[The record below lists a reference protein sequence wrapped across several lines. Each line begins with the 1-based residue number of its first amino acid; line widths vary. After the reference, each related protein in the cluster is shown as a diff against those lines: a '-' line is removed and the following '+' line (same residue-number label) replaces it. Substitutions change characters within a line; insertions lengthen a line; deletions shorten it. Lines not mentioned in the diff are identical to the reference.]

1 MARLTDWEKVRAEY
15 ELGATQSELSR
26 KYGVSRK
33 AIQKHIAAELWMRD
47 VGVEIDKLTEA
58 KVAQVAPGCDPE
70 KRAMALAA
78 AADAKAAILLRQRA
92 DWDRFRTKLEAAG
105 SFDELKSCKIT
116 AETMRLM
123 HEGECRAWG
132 IAERK
137 LEAQLDGGKEVKVQH
152 EVSPQV
158 SGLLDALKQKPAET
172 AKEEAHDEAGSET
185 AVRHSEE

>member
-1 MARLTDWEKVRAEY
+1 MARDTDWEKVRAEY

-26 KYGVSRK
+26 KYKVSRT
-33 AIQKHIAAELWMRD
+33 AIQKHITKEMWMRD
-47 VGVEIDKLTEA
+47 VGEEIDRLTEA
-58 KVAQVAPGCDPE
+58 KVAQVAPGCNPE
-70 KRAMALAA
+70 KRALALAA
-78 AADAKAAILLRQRA
+78 AADAKAAILIRQRA

-158 SGLLDALKQKPAET
+158 SGLLDSLKQKPAET
-172 AKEEAHDEAGSET
+172 AKENTHDEAGSQT
-185 AVRHSEE
+185 AVRDSEE

>member
-70 KRAMALAA
+70 KRAAALAA

-137 LEAQLDGGKEVKVQH
+137 LEATLDGGKEVKVQH

-158 SGLLDALKQKPAET
+158 SGLLEQLKQKPAEI
-172 AKEEAHDEAGSET
+172 AKENTHDEAGSEN
-185 AVRHSEE
+185 ALRPGEE